1 MGLVFNEELENV
13 IESIKDLK
21 SDIEDIQR
29 SIDDEID
36 DEVEIFEYINDYEY
50 EDIKSNI
57 EEIYKCKLEEYK
69 SEVKTEIDSYIEE
82 LPNVFNQSNIFV
94 IGKLRREEILY
105 LLYKARDIVDYLS
118 LYCNLDFLDEII
130 NEILEYVNKDS
141 KTLVNER
148 KRNSRRNEFGRTNRE
163 QQKQDTICKVRDSKD
178 KGLTQTQVALK
189 LGLSKSI
196 VSRYWN
202 GVYSKGKWEIFKKQ
216 NSFESKEIIIE
227 LNETDQVGE
236 IKLDCDEILEC

>member
-21 SDIEDIQR
+21 SDIKDIQR
-29 SIDDEID
+29 SIEYEID

-50 EDIKSNI
+50 EDIKSSI

-82 LPNVFNQSNIFV
+82 LPNVFNESNIFV

-148 KRNSRRNEFGRTNRE
+148 KRVKRRNEFGLTKRE
-163 QQKQDTICKVRDSKD
+163 QQKQDTIGKVRDFRD
-178 KGLTQTQVALK
+178 QGLTQTQVALK

-202 GVYSKGKWEIFKKQ
+202 GVYSEGKWNILQKQ
-216 NSFESKEIIIE
+216 NKVESKEIIME
-227 LNETDQVGE
+227 SNETDQVGE
-236 IKLDCDEILEC
+236 IKLDCDEIIEC